1 MVITCGN
8 LVYRLE
14 PKNEFEV
21 HCRIHFII
29 KMVITCGNL
38 VYRLEPKNEFK
49 VHCYIA
55 LTAHFIL
62 FTYDLTF
69 TRSRNKVIKWRICK
83 VLNIKMHYG

>member
-14 PKNEFEV
+14 PKNEFGV
-21 HCRIHFII
+21 HCCIHFII

-38 VYRLEPKNEFK
+38 VYRLEPKNKLE
-49 VHCYIA
+49 VHCHIA

-62 FTYDLTF
+62 FTYDLAF
-69 TRSRNKVIKWRICK
+69 TWTRN
-83 VLNIKMHYG
+83 

>member
-1 MVITCGN
+1 MRSKLRVRFIRSYFIKMVITCGN

-21 HCRIHFII
+21 HC
-29 KMVITCGNL
+29 
-38 VYRLEPKNEFK
+38 
-49 VHCYIA
+49 YIA

-62 FTYDLTF
+62 FTYDLAF
-69 TRSRNKVIKWRICK
+69 TWSRNNVIEWRICK